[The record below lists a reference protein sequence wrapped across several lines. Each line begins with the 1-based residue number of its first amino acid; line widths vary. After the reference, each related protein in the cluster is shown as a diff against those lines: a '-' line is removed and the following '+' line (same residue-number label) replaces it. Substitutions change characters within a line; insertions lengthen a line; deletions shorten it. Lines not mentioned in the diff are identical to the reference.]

1 LLLLT
6 DEGLLQQRLTDP
18 RWGHWRRYW
27 AQVEG
32 QPSDA
37 DLEPLRTGIELQGR
51 PTLPARARPLAD
63 LEVAEAAVGERNPP
77 IRVRRFL
84 PLVRRAAWHIHGSG
98 REGLEIEDL
107 VQAGI
112 VALTECAQRHTGP
125 TEDGFA
131 AYAKLRVRGA
141 MVDLVRRSTPLSRSA
156 SDRRKLLAGA
166 AQTLTT
172 TLGRAPTE
180 DELAEAMG
188 MTTAALGELR
198 ASSEPMRFE
207 PIDDTYSD
215 SDMAFADDRPDS
227 FELLAD
233 EQTRGVVVAA
243 IAGLPERLQ
252 RVIQLYFVEE
262 LNLAEIAEVLSVSV
276 PRVHQLKA
284 QALDKLR
291 SALGDEFDVL

>member
-1 LLLLT
+1 MNH
-6 DEGLLQQRLTDP
+6 DHRSF
-18 RWGHWRRYW
+18 
-27 AQVEG
+27 A
-32 QPSDA
+32 A
-37 DLEPLRTGIELQGR
+37 
-51 PTLPARARPLAD
+51 ARAYQGGAAD
-63 LEVAEAAVGERNPP
+63 R
-77 IRVRRFL
+77 IRRFL
-84 PLVRRAAWHIHGSG
+84 PMVRRLAWHVHGSG
-98 REGLEIEDL
+98 RAGIEIDDL
-107 VQAGI
+107 VQAGL
-112 VALTECAQRHTGP
+112 VALTECAQKHNGP

-141 MVDLVRRSTPLSRSA
+141 MVDLVRRSSPLSRSA

-172 TLGRAPTE
+172 TLGRTPTE

-233 EQTRGVVVAA
+233 EQSRGVVVAA
-243 IAGLPERLQ
+243 ISSLPERLQ

-291 SALGDEFDVL
+291 AALGEGFDVL

>member
-1 LLLLT
+1 MNH
-6 DEGLLQQRLTDP
+6 DHRSF
-18 RWGHWRRYW
+18 
-27 AQVEG
+27 A
-32 QPSDA
+32 A
-37 DLEPLRTGIELQGR
+37 
-51 PTLPARARPLAD
+51 ARAYQGGAAD
-63 LEVAEAAVGERNPP
+63 R
-77 IRVRRFL
+77 IRRFL
-84 PLVRRAAWHIHGSG
+84 PMVRRLAWHVHGSG
-98 REGLEIEDL
+98 RAGIEIDDL
-107 VQAGI
+107 VQAGL
-112 VALTECAQRHTGP
+112 VALTECAQKHNGP

-141 MVDLVRRSTPLSRSA
+141 MVDLVRRSSPLSRSA

-166 AQTLTT
+166 AQALTT
-172 TLGRAPTE
+172 TLGRTPTE

-227 FELLAD
+227 FEIIAD
-233 EQTRGVVVAA
+233 EQSRASVVAA
-243 IAGLPERLQ
+243 ITGLPERLQ

-291 SALGDEFDVL
+291 AALGEGFDVL

>member
-1 LLLLT
+1 MNH
-6 DEGLLQQRLTDP
+6 DHRSF
-18 RWGHWRRYW
+18 
-27 AQVEG
+27 A
-32 QPSDA
+32 A
-37 DLEPLRTGIELQGR
+37 
-51 PTLPARARPLAD
+51 ARAYQGGTAD
-63 LEVAEAAVGERNPP
+63 R
-77 IRVRRFL
+77 IRRFL
-84 PLVRRAAWHIHGSG
+84 PMVRRLAWHVHGSG
-98 REGLEIEDL
+98 RAGIEVEDL
-107 VQAGI
+107 VQAGL
-112 VALTECAQRHTGP
+112 VALTECAQKHNAP

-141 MVDLVRRSTPLSRSA
+141 MVDLVRRSTPLSRAA
-156 SDRRKLLAGA
+156 SDRRKLVAGA
-166 AQTLTT
+166 AQALTT
-172 TLGRAPTE
+172 TLGRAPSE

-233 EQTRGVVVAA
+233 EQSRAAVVAA

-252 RVIQLYFVEE
+252 MVIQLYFVEE

>member
-1 LLLLT
+1 MNH
-6 DEGLLQQRLTDP
+6 DHRSF
-18 RWGHWRRYW
+18 
-27 AQVEG
+27 A
-32 QPSDA
+32 A
-37 DLEPLRTGIELQGR
+37 
-51 PTLPARARPLAD
+51 ARAYQGGAAD
-63 LEVAEAAVGERNPP
+63 R
-77 IRVRRFL
+77 IRRFL
-84 PLVRRAAWHIHGSG
+84 PMVRRLAWHVHGSG
-98 REGLEIEDL
+98 RVGIEIEDL
-107 VQAGI
+107 VQAGL
-112 VALTECAQRHTGP
+112 VALTECAQKHNGP

-156 SDRRKLLAGA
+156 SDRRRLLAGS
-166 AQTLTT
+166 AQALTT
-172 TLGRAPTE
+172 TLGRPPSE

-198 ASSEPMRFE
+198 ALSEPMRFE

-227 FELLAD
+227 FEIIAD
-233 EQTRGVVVAA
+233 EQSRASVVAA
-243 IAGLPERLQ
+243 ITGLPERLQ

-291 SALGDEFDVL
+291 AALGDEFNVL